1 MSVKVVIKKC
11 QRVVSGRLVKINEEC
26 RLPEGVARTLEN
38 KGLCVIVA
46 VGQPVAMVDP
56 VQPDVEVKTK
66 VAKAAKAK
74 AAEMKKKRPAAKKKA
89 AKK

>member
-26 RLPEGVARTLEN
+26 RLPEGLARTLEN

-56 VQPDVEVKTK
+56 VQPDVEVKTPK
-66 VAKAAKAK
+66 ATRAAAKAAKVK
-74 AAEMKKKRPAAKKKA
+74 ATRAAAKKKA